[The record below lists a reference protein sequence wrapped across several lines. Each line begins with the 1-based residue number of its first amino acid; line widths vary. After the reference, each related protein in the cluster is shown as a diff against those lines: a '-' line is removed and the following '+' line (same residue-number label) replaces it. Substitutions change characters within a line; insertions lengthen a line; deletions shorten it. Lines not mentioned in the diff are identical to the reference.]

1 MEGSISADE
10 LALWPHAADLAWA
23 HNFQTKFLGAE
34 PRYCARRDQRRDT
47 RGRPRARSRA
57 RIRLARRAPLSES
70 ETRATPPFSCPN
82 HRGSPHGAFRGKS
95 PHEYAVARARSPR
108 PEFSENLRI

>member
-57 RIRLARRAPLSES
+57 RVSASRAAPLYL
-70 ETRATPPFSCPN
+70 RANARPFSCPN